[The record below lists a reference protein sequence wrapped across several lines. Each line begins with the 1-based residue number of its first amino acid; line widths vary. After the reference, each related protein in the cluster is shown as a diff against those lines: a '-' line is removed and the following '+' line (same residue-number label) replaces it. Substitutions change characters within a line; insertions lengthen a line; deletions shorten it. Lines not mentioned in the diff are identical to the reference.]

1 MDVERTSILSGVSYR
16 GGSMLDETPR
26 RHPGRKIPTGTKR
39 FGPRL
44 MATPDPRVTPGES
57 VQKLLLPADT
67 NITCPKC
74 KHTFGL
80 EQGFARAALEQFE
93 HSTEGALEAVRRA
106 ERAEADRRAQQLAS
120 QRANA
125 LRDENAELKRI
136 LKEQGEKHAQ
146 ALKEVARLA
155 QQSAAPQ
162 LEAMRAELAGRQ
174 AKIDDFTRRESDL
187 FERERGLE
195 ARVAEAAQKRAESL
209 VADERLRF
217 DSRLAEKDR
226 QLADVRSRELQLLND
241 KQALQDRAS
250 ELDIEVARKLDSGR
264 AELELRIRGQERERG
279 ELENAEL
286 RKRLTDMQAQ
296 LAEAQRKGAQGSQQL
311 QGEVLELTLQEDL
324 ERAFALDS
332 IEEVRKGARGGDVI
346 QRVMTRSGQLAGV
359 LLWEAKRAKDWSP
372 QWVTKLKEDMRA
384 AGADVGIL
392 VSVGACYPKEWE
404 AGTLFDLHDDVWVTS
419 WSTAVQL
426 ATVLRSGLLQVHKQ
440 RLASAGKGEK
450 MEAVYDYLTSSQFSN
465 KLKAIYGAFHRMR
478 QELEAEKSQTLQRW
492 ARREKQLQSGV
503 AELVG
508 VAGDIQ
514 GLAQQDLPLLE
525 MEDPESPDEKPGAD
539 TRQIGL
545 RIDS

>member
-1 MDVERTSILSGVSYR
+1 MPSPE
-16 GGSMLDETPR
+16 
-26 RHPGRKIPTGTKR
+26 
-39 FGPRL
+39 
-44 MATPDPRVTPGES
+44 PRVSPVES
-57 VQKLLLPADT
+57 TQKLLLPADT

-74 KHTFGL
+74 KNTFGL
-80 EQGFARAALEQFE
+80 ELGFARAVLEQFE
-93 HSTEGALEAVRRA
+93 HSTEGALEAVRRV
-106 ERAEADRRAQQLAS
+106 ERAEADKRAQQLAS
-120 QRANA
+120 QQANA
-125 LRDENAELKRI
+125 LRDENAELKR
-136 LKEQGEKHAQ
+136 LFREQGEKHAE
-146 ALKEVARLA
+146 ALKEVTKLA

-162 LEAMRAELAGRQ
+162 LEAMRVELEARQ
-174 AKIDDFTRRESDL
+174 AKIDEFTRRESDL
-187 FERERGLE
+187 SARERGLD
-195 ARVAEAAQKRAESL
+195 ARVAEAAQQRAASL
-209 VADERLRF
+209 VANERVLF
-217 DSRLAEKDR
+217 ESRLAEKER
-226 QLADVRSRELQLLND
+226 QLADVRSRELQLLKEKD
-241 KQALQDRAS
+241 ALQDRAS
-250 ELDIEVARKLDSGR
+250 ELDIEVARKIDASR
-264 AELELRIRGQERERG
+264 VELESRLRAQERERS
-279 ELENAEL
+279 ELESAEL
-286 RKRLTDMQAQ
+286 RKRLTDMQEQ

-324 ERAFALDS
+324 ESAFALDS

-392 VSVGACYPKEWE
+392 VSVGPCYPKDWE
-404 AGTLFDLHDDVWVTS
+404 KGALFDLREDIWVTS

-426 ATVLRSGLLQVHKQ
+426 ATVLRSGLLEVHKQ
-440 RLASAGKGEK
+440 RVASAGKGEK

-465 KLKAIYGAFHRMR
+465 KLKAVYGAFHRMR

-525 MEDPESPDEKPGAD
+525 MEDAVSSDEKTESD

-545 RIDS
+545 GIDR

>member
-1 MDVERTSILSGVSYR
+1 
-16 GGSMLDETPR
+16 
-26 RHPGRKIPTGTKR
+26 
-39 FGPRL
+39 
-44 MATPDPRVTPGES
+44 MAIPDPLVSPIES
-57 VQKLLLPADT
+57 AQKLLLPADT

-74 KHTFGL
+74 KNTFGL
-80 EQGFARAALEQFE
+80 EQGFARAAFEQFE

-106 ERAEADRRAQQLAS
+106 ERAAADKRAQQLAS
-120 QRANA
+120 QQANA
-125 LRDENAELKRI
+125 LRDENAELKRL
-136 LKEQGEKHAQ
+136 LKDQGEKHAE
-146 ALKEVARLA
+146 ALKEVTKLA

-162 LEAMRAELAGRQ
+162 LEAMRAELAARQ
-174 AKIDDFTRRESDL
+174 AKIDEFTRRESDL
-187 FERERGLE
+187 SEKERGLE
-195 ARVAEAAQKRAESL
+195 ARVAEAARKRAEGL
-209 VADERLRF
+209 VANERVLF
-217 DSRLAEKDR
+217 ASRLVEKER
-226 QLADVRSRELQLLND
+226 QLADVRSRELQLLKD
-241 KQALQDRAS
+241 KQTLQDRAS
-250 ELDIEVARKLDSGR
+250 ELDIEVARKLDASR
-264 AELELRIRGQERERG
+264 AELESRIRAQERERS
-279 ELENAEL
+279 ELESAEL
-286 RKRLTDMQAQ
+286 RKRLTDMQEQ

-324 ERAFALDS
+324 EAAFALDS

-346 QRVMTRSGQLAGV
+346 HRVMTRSGQLAGV

-392 VSVGACYPKEWE
+392 VSVGPCYPKEWE
-404 AGTLFDLHDDVWVTS
+404 AGTLFDLHEDIWVTS

-426 ATVLRSGLLQVHKQ
+426 ATVLRSGLLDVHKQ
-440 RLASAGKGEK
+440 RVASAGKGEK

-465 KLKAIYGAFHRMR
+465 KLKAVYGAFHRMR

-525 MEDPESPDEKPGAD
+525 MEDSVSGDERHESD

-545 RIDS
+545 SIDG

>member
-1 MDVERTSILSGVSYR
+1 
-16 GGSMLDETPR
+16 
-26 RHPGRKIPTGTKR
+26 
-39 FGPRL
+39 
-44 MATPDPRVTPGES
+44 MATADPKVHAAES
-57 VQKLLLPADT
+57 AQKLLLPADT
-67 NITCPKC
+67 DITCPRC
-74 KHTFGL
+74 KSTFGL

-106 ERAEADRRAQQLAS
+106 ERVEADKRAQQVAS
-120 QRANA
+120 QQANG
-125 LRDENAELKRI
+125 LREENAELKR
-136 LKEQGEKHAQ
+136 LFKEQGEKHAQ
-146 ALKEVARLA
+146 ALKEVTRLA

-162 LEAMRAELAGRQ
+162 LEALRAELAARQ
-174 AKIDDFTRRESDL
+174 AKIDEFARRECDL
-187 FERERGLE
+187 AERERGLE
-195 ARVAEAAQKRAESL
+195 ARVAEAAQQQAERL
-209 VADERLRF
+209 VADERALLEG
-217 DSRLAEKDR
+217 RLAEKEH
-226 QLADVRSRELQLLND
+226 QLADVRSRELQLLKD
-241 KQALQDRAS
+241 KHALQDRAN
-250 ELDIEVARKLDSGR
+250 ELDIEVARQLDASR
-264 AELELRIRGQERERG
+264 TELESRIRAQERERS
-279 ELENAEL
+279 ELESAEL

-311 QGEVLELTLQEDL
+311 QGEVLEITLQKDL
-324 ERAFALDS
+324 EASFALDS

-346 QRVMTRSGQLAGV
+346 QKVMTRSGQLAGV

-384 AGADVGIL
+384 AGADVGVL
-392 VSVGACYPKEWE
+392 VSVGPCYPKDWDE
-404 AGTLFDLHDDVWVTS
+404 GTLFDLHEDIWVTS

-426 ATVLRSGLLQVHKQ
+426 ATALRSGLLEVHKQ
-440 RLASAGKGEK
+440 RIASAGKGEK

-465 KLKAIYGAFHRMR
+465 KLKAVYGAFHRMR

-525 MEDPESPDEKPGAD
+525 MENPVSSDEKPESD

-545 RIDS
+545 SIDG

>member
-1 MDVERTSILSGVSYR
+1 
-16 GGSMLDETPR
+16 
-26 RHPGRKIPTGTKR
+26 
-39 FGPRL
+39 
-44 MATPDPRVTPGES
+44 MASREPRVSPMECAHR
-57 VQKLLLPADT
+57 LLLPADT

-74 KHTFGL
+74 KNSFGL

-93 HSTEGALEAVRRA
+93 RSTEGELEGLRRV
-106 ERAEADRRAQQLAS
+106 ERAEADKRAQQFAS
-120 QRANA
+120 QQASAVRE
-125 LRDENAELKRI
+125 ENAELRRL

-146 ALKEVARLA
+146 ALKEVTKLA

-162 LEAMRAELAGRQ
+162 LEALRAELAARQ
-174 AKIDDFTRRESDL
+174 AKLDEFTRRESDL
-187 FERERGLE
+187 SARERGLE
-195 ARVAEAAQKRAESL
+195 ARVAEAAQKRAEGL
-209 VADERLRF
+209 VANERVLF
-217 DSRLAEKDR
+217 ESRMAEKEL
-226 QLADVRSRELQLLND
+226 QLTDVRSRELQLLKD
-241 KQALQDRAS
+241 KHALQDRAS
-250 ELDIEVARKLDSGR
+250 ELDIEVARKLDAGR
-264 AELELRIRGQERERG
+264 AELESRARAQERERG
-279 ELENAEL
+279 ELESAEL
-286 RKRLTDMQAQ
+286 KKRLTDMQEQ

-324 ERAFALDS
+324 EAAFALDS

-384 AGADVGIL
+384 AGADVGVL
-392 VSVGACYPKEWE
+392 VSVGPCYPKDWDE
-404 AGTLFDLHDDVWVTS
+404 GTLFDLHEDIWVTS

-426 ATVLRSGLLQVHKQ
+426 ATALRSGLLEVHKQ
-440 RLASAGKGEK
+440 RIASAGKGEK

-465 KLKAIYGAFHRMR
+465 KLKAVYGAFHRMR

-525 MEDPESPDEKPGAD
+525 MENPVSSDEKPESD

-545 RIDS
+545 SIDG

>member
-1 MDVERTSILSGVSYR
+1 
-16 GGSMLDETPR
+16 
-26 RHPGRKIPTGTKR
+26 
-39 FGPRL
+39 
-44 MATPDPRVTPGES
+44 MATPDPRVRPTES
-57 VQKLLLPADT
+57 AQELLLPADT

-74 KHTFGL
+74 KNTFGL

-106 ERAEADRRAQQLAS
+106 ERAEADKRAQQLAS
-120 QRANA
+120 QQANA
-125 LRDENAELKRI
+125 LRDENAELKR
-136 LKEQGEKHAQ
+136 LLREQGEKHAQ
-146 ALKEVARLA
+146 ALKEVTKLA

-162 LEAMRAELAGRQ
+162 LEAMRAELAARQ
-174 AKIDDFTRRESDL
+174 AKIDEFTRRESELSDK
-187 FERERGLE
+187 ERALE

-209 VADERLRF
+209 VANERVLF
-217 DSRLAEKDR
+217 ESRLAEKER
-226 QLADVRSRELQLLND
+226 QLADIRSRELQLLKD

-250 ELDIEVARKLDSGR
+250 ELDIEAARKLDASR
-264 AELELRIRGQERERG
+264 AELESRIRARERERS
-279 ELENAEL
+279 ELESAEL
-286 RKRLTDMQAQ
+286 RKRLSDMQEQ

-324 ERAFALDS
+324 EAAFALDS

-346 QRVMTRSGQLAGV
+346 HRVMTRSGQLAGV

-392 VSVGACYPKEWE
+392 VSVGPCYPKEWE
-404 AGTLFDLHDDVWVTS
+404 AGTLFDLHEDIWVTS

-426 ATVLRSGLLQVHKQ
+426 ATALRSGLLEVHKQ
-440 RLASAGKGEK
+440 RMASGGKGEK

-465 KLKAIYGAFHRMR
+465 KLKAVYGAFHRMR
-478 QELEAEKSQTLQRW
+478 QELEAEKNQTLQRW

-525 MEDPESPDEKPGAD
+525 MEDSESSDGKHGSD
-539 TRQIGL
+539 TRQIHL
-545 RIDS
+545 SIDG

>member
-1 MDVERTSILSGVSYR
+1 MASRE
-16 GGSMLDETPR
+16 
-26 RHPGRKIPTGTKR
+26 
-39 FGPRL
+39 PRL
-44 MATPDPRVTPGES
+44 SPLES
-57 VQKLLLPADT
+57 AHKLLLPADT

-74 KHTFGL
+74 QNTFGL
-80 EQGFARAALEQFE
+80 EQGFARAALEQFAR
-93 HSTEGALEAVRRA
+93 STEGELEVLRRI
-106 ERAEADRRAQQLAS
+106 ERAEADKRAQQFAS
-120 QRANA
+120 QQANA
-125 LRDENAELKRI
+125 LREENAELGRL

-146 ALKEVARLA
+146 SLKEVTRLA

-162 LEAMRAELAGRQ
+162 LEALRVELAARQ
-174 AKIDDFTRRESDL
+174 AKIDEFTRRESDL
-187 FERERGLE
+187 SERERGLE
-195 ARVAEAAQKRAESL
+195 AQVAEVAQKRAESL
-209 VADERLRF
+209 VANERVLF
-217 DSRLAEKDR
+217 ESRMAEKER
-226 QLADVRSRELQLLND
+226 QLADVRSRELQLLKD
-241 KQALQDRAS
+241 KHVLQDRAN
-250 ELDIEVARKLDSGR
+250 ELDIEVARKLDAGR
-264 AELELRIRGQERERG
+264 AELESLVRAQERERG
-279 ELENAEL
+279 ELESAEL
-286 RKRLTDMQAQ
+286 RKRLTDMQER

-324 ERAFALDS
+324 EAAFALDS

-346 QRVMTRSGQLAGV
+346 QRVMTRGGQLAGV

-384 AGADVGIL
+384 AGADVGVL
-392 VSVGACYPKEWE
+392 VSVGPCYPKHWE
-404 AGTLFDLHDDVWVTS
+404 DGTLFDLHEDIWVTS

-426 ATVLRSGLLQVHKQ
+426 ATALRSGLLEVHKQ
-440 RLASAGKGEK
+440 RIASAGKGEK

-465 KLKAIYGAFHRMR
+465 KLKAVYGAFHRMR

-525 MEDPESPDEKPGAD
+525 METTVSSDEKPESD

-545 RIDS
+545 SIDG